1 MPNRF
6 LTIAE
11 FDQLLSECL
20 DRVIVKRIPDP
31 LPRYDLVRHFDPIK
45 WVTREEFKKLYPDSA
60 LPEKPAN
67 LQSACSAGALGPKTE

>member
-31 LPRYDLVRHFDPIK
+31 APRYGLVRGFASIQ
-45 WVTREEFKKLYPDSA
+45 WVTREEFKKLYSDSV
-60 LPEKPAN
+60 PAN
-67 LQSACSAGALGPKTE
+67 LQPESPCSAGALGPKPE